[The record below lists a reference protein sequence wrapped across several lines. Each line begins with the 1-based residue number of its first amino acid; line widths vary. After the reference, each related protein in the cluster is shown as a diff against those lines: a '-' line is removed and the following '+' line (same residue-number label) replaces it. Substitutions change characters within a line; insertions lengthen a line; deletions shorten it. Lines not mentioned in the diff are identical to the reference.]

1 MLSLWRKD
9 FRYAEIKDHHT
20 QTSRPVS
27 QSSITASPAGTATSA
42 YVSISCCEKAKC
54 ELDSVDWYVYYTL
67 CHEIGLQSV
76 SNSLATT
83 GC

>member
-1 MLSLWRKD
+1 M
-9 FRYAEIKDHHT
+9 DHHT

-42 YVSISCCEKAKC
+42 YVSMSCFEKAKC
-54 ELDSVDWYVYYTL
+54 ELDTVDWYVYYML

-76 SNSLATT
+76 SNSLVLGKICITLLA
-83 GC
+83 GEYRS